1 MTSENPTRQLHQQ
14 ADAFLNGG
22 RLLEARSLYEQ
33 ICALDE
39 NDADAWLMKGAID
52 GETGKVTDAVSHV
65 KKAIAIDPDY
75 ADAYHTLAHLLVSL
89 GSIEEARDSLRK
101 AVELDSEYT
110 EAWMMLAGIQGQLQN
125 YAEAEACSRQAL
137 QQDGA
142 LVEAHMS
149 LGNALS
155 SLGDN
160 EGAMASYQTATR
172 LQPNLQIAWSRLGAV
187 QLQLNDVDGAM
198 DALNRALSLD
208 SNDVPAKVCMARIL
222 ISREQLE
229 EAAKQLQTIL
239 MAQPEIQEAWA
250 ALLVA
255 GTRSG
260 ASDDWL
266 AFCEQVTSL
275 HPDSGQAWLGLGY
288 VLEHRQARDQALESY
303 LKAIE
308 LEPELHD
315 AWTRKGV
322 VYAMLERHD
331 EALESFREALTR
343 GSDAPVTHCGYGSM
357 LRRRGFFEKSEH
369 HCRIATEKAPDW
381 SAAFCELG
389 RVLVDQGRLDEAQ
402 SVYRQALDLDAHSE
416 DGAAGLAQVFERM
429 ANPENAYE
437 VIKPFLERGNM
448 GSQIA
453 CVFGKLSAG
462 IGRQEEALARID
474 ETLKDKSLGIQQR
487 IDLHFRAAEVLDGQK
502 NHDRA
507 IEHYNQAN
515 ALKPVSFD
523 ARKHTGFINDLISI
537 FDKDAPG
544 RLPHVTIASD
554 RPVFIVGM
562 PRSGTSLVE
571 QILACH
577 DQVCGAGELMEIG
590 RAAVEIGFRVDL
602 SAPSVEQVESLPQDV
617 LNGIARE
624 YLTKLDTLS
633 SGEARVT
640 DKMPSNYMW
649 LGLIQLLFPGAR
661 IIHVRRNSLDT
672 CLSCYFTDFNGVHDY
687 AYSLDGL
694 GHYYCEYKRLMA
706 HWKSVLSVPFLEV
719 DYESLVANVEKVS
732 RSMIEFCGL
741 EWDPKV
747 LDFHKSGRL
756 ANTTSYQQVRQPI
769 YSSSV
774 GRWKRYDE
782 HLGLLRSVLADC
794 EAG

>member
-22 RLLEARSLYEQ
+22 RLHEARSLYEQ

-52 GETGKVTDAVSHV
+52 GETGKVNDAVAHV
-65 KKAIAIDPDY
+65 KRAIAIDPGY

-89 GSIEEARDSLRK
+89 GNMEEARSSLRK

-110 EAWMMLAGIQGQLQN
+110 EAWVMLAGIEGQLHD

-137 QQDGA
+137 QRDGT

-155 SLGDN
+155 SQGDN
-160 EGAMASYQTATR
+160 EEAMVCYQAATR
-172 LQPNLQIAWSRLGAV
+172 LQPGLQVAWSRLGTV
-187 QLQLNDVDGAM
+187 QLQLNDVEGAM
-198 DALNRALSLD
+198 DALSRALGLD
-208 SNDVPAKVCMARIL
+208 PDDVPAKVCMARIL
-222 ISREQLE
+222 ISREQSGD
-229 EAAKQLQTIL
+229 AIKQLQTIL
-239 MAQPEIQEAWA
+239 VTQPEVQDAWA
-250 ALLVA
+250 ALHTA
-255 GTRSG
+255 STRSG
-260 ASDDWL
+260 ALDDWL
-266 AFCEQVTSL
+266 DFCERMTSQ
-275 HPDSGQAWLGLGY
+275 HPDSSQAWLGLGY
-288 VLEHRQARDQALESY
+288 ALEHRQAKERALESY
-303 LKAIE
+303 LKAID
-308 LEPELHD
+308 LKPELHD
-315 AWTRKGV
+315 AWSRKGV

-331 EALESFREALTR
+331 EALESFREALAR

-357 LRRRGFFEKSEH
+357 LRRRGLFEKSEQ

-381 SAAFCELG
+381 PAGFCELG

-402 SVYRQALDLDAHSE
+402 SVYQQALDLDAHSE
-416 DGAAGLAQVFERM
+416 DGATGLAQVFERM
-429 ANPENAYE
+429 ANPEKAYE
-437 VIKPFLERGNM
+437 VIKPFLERGNT

-453 CVFGKLSAG
+453 CVYAKLSAG
-462 IGRQEEALARID
+462 IGKQEEALAKID
-474 ETLKDKSLGIQQR
+474 EALKDSNLNIQQK

-502 NHDRA
+502 DYGRA

-523 ARKHTGFINDLISI
+523 AQKHAGFINELIRI
-537 FDKDAPG
+537 FNKEMLG
-544 RLPHVTIASD
+544 GLPHVTIASG

-590 RAAVEIGFRVDL
+590 RAAAEIGFRVDL
-602 SAPSVEQVESLPQDV
+602 PAPSVEQVESLPQDV
-617 LNGIARE
+617 LNGVARE
-624 YLTKLDTLS
+624 YLAKLDTLS

-640 DKMPSNYMW
+640 DKMPSNYIW

-719 DYESLVANVEKVS
+719 DYEALVADVESVS
-732 RSMIEFCGL
+732 RTMIEFCEL
-741 EWDPKV
+741 NWDPKV

-774 GRWKRYDE
+774 GRWKKYDE
-782 HLGLLRSVLADC
+782 HLGLLRSALAAC